1 MTKNTRSSAIMK
13 GAGYDNPAD
22 QRTGQ
27 DGRDCRASGAEAH
40 VRNWINRSCAAN
52 ATSQCASRTDTC
64 ARGNHCCSSS
74 RPSTSRA
81 PCRPSRAC
89 CRTGTGTGGKTG
101 CRPST
106 GPFTRGST
114 NARARGKTHGTG
126 RPRACRAI
134 ARAGRNRRA
143 SATEMA
149 P

>member
-1 MTKNTRSSAIMK
+1 MTKNTRSSARMK

-27 DGRDCRASGAEAH
+27 DGRDCRASGAEAN
-40 VRNWINRSCAAN
+40 VRNWINRFCAAN

-64 ARGNHCCSSS
+64 ARGNHRCSSS
-74 RPSTSRA
+74 GA
-81 PCRPSRAC
+81 AC
-89 CRTGTGTGGKTG
+89 SRTGTGTGRKTG

-114 NARARGKTHGTG
+114 NARARGKTRGTG